1 MSADAQAEKRRL
13 LREKRQQKF
22 GNGGG
27 SSRLAKITG
36 QTDNS
41 FLSTDSPLD
50 SKSTT
55 PTPTPAHVE
64 DAGNKDSTKEM
75 DELLA
80 RVAQS
85 EPRTG
90 KIANQNQTSAKNPEL
105 DLFAQLAKMQSGE
118 SGSPGATP
126 ETPDIFAQ
134 LMKSMQSD
142 SQQGPQD
149 AGDFPFGNVQP
160 PIDAA
165 VLAAHNASINKLKAY
180 TIIVK
185 WLFFILPYVY
195 YTARSARDKFQS
207 STLEAVTQKFSFFTI
222 FTTFEI
228 LTISVYYQLLLSA
241 EKSHHINTLNSN
253 SKIMSLVSMIPP
265 GLIPIK
271 NLHGKISQTLQYW
284 DVLSMYLTDLAFTI
298 LLIGIFQYKWFS

>member
-1 MSADAQAEKRRL
+1 MSETSEAEKRRI
-13 LREKRQQKF
+13 LRERRQQKF

-50 SKSTT
+50 SNSSS
-55 PTPTPAHVE
+55 PGPVAQ
-64 DAGNKDSTKEM
+64 KDNQESTKEM

-80 RVAQS
+80 RLAQNES
-85 EPRTG
+85 KHVKDVGP
-90 KIANQNQTSAKNPEL
+90 KSSAKSPEL
-105 DLFAQLAKMQSGE
+105 DLFAQLVKMQGGDASTQ
-118 SGSPGATP
+118 GATP
-126 ETPDIFAQ
+126 ETPDLFAE
-134 LMKSMQSD
+134 LMKSMQAD
-142 SQQGPQD
+142 SQQGAQP
-149 AGDFPFGNVQP
+149 DFPFGTCQP

-165 VLAAHNASINKLKAY
+165 VLAAHNASVNKLKAY

-185 WLFFILPYVY
+185 WVFFILPYIY
-195 YTARSARDKFQS
+195 YTTHAARKTFES
-207 STLEAVTQKFSFFTI
+207 SDMEAVTSKFSFFTI

-228 LTISVYYQLLLSA
+228 VTLSVYYQLLLSA

-253 SKIMSLVSMIPP
+253 SKILSLVSMIPP
-265 GLIPIK
+265 GLVPIK
-271 NLHGKISQTLQYW
+271 NLPGKTSQALQYW

-298 LLIGIFQYKWFS
+298 LLIGLFQYYWST